1 MMSTTNKNTNNNQT
15 NKNSNTKIA
24 KGKEDNNAQDNKRSS
39 SSNSV
44 SSFVLSPAFLVA
56 IGLRVLLFLWNFDQ
70 ILGTRKEIVTPVTD
84 FKRGILFTVAATT
97 LLKPPLNYY
106 FYLF

>member
-24 KGKEDNNAQDNKRSS
+24 KGKEDNNAQDNKRSN
-39 SSNSV
+39 SNSV